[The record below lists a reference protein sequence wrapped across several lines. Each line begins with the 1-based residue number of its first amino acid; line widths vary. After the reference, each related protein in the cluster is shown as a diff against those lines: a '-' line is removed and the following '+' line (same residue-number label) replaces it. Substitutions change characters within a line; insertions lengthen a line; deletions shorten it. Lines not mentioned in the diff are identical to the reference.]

1 MTWLLPLAATFAAAG
16 LTYGFCVRPMRRR
29 QQSSATITAQLHT
42 AREELARLRNGETPL
57 P

>member
-1 MTWLLPLAATFAAAG
+1 MTLAAAG
-16 LTYGFCVRPMRRR
+16 LTYGFCIRPMRRGQR
-29 QQSSATITAQLHT
+29 SSATTAAQLHT

>member
-1 MTWLLPLAATFAAAG
+1 MTWLLPLAATLAAAG
-16 LTYGFCVRPMRRR
+16 LTYGFCIRPMCRRH
-29 QQSSATITAQLHT
+29 QSSTTMTAQPHT

>member
-1 MTWLLPLAATFAAAG
+1 VTWLLPLAATLAAAG
-16 LTYGFCVRPMRRR
+16 LTYGFCIRPMCRRH
-29 QQSSATITAQLHT
+29 QSSTTMTAQPHT

>member
-1 MTWLLPLAATFAAAG
+1 VTWLLPLAATLAAAG